1 MGLDLVGWN
10 VVLDSN
16 HADKLSAFYEKLL
29 GWTRFPGEE
38 FTVLANVEQQGFPT
52 WITFQQVDDYVPPVW
67 PATLNKQQQMAHLD
81 FHVEDVEEAVKHALS
96 CGATMA
102 ESQPEEGWR
111 VMIDPAGHP
120 FCLLPPPPWINN
132 QGLSKEGF

>member
-1 MGLDLVGWN
+1 MSLNLVGWN

-16 HADKLSAFYEKLL
+16 NADELSAFYERLL

-38 FTVLANVEQQGFPT
+38 FTVLANVEQKGFPT

-67 PATLNKQQQMAHLD
+67 PATSDEQQQMAHLD
-81 FHVEDVEEAVKHALS
+81 FHVEDVGEAVKYALS
-96 CGATMA
+96 CGATMS
-102 ESQPEEGWR
+102 EIQCDDGWR

-120 FCLLPPPPWINN
+120 FCLLPPPPWIK
-132 QGLSKEGF
+132 GV